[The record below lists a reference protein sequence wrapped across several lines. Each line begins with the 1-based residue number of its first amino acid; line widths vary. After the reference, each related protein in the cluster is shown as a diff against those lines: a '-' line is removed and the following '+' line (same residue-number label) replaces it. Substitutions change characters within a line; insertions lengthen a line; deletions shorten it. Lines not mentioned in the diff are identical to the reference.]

1 MGLLVKGHRV
11 GWQSRNPQGKWPP
24 GPLMCE
30 ALLDQAPKP
39 KPSAP
44 SPVPCS
50 RPERNTEPLA
60 RLCLAGAQCGHHLA
74 FGETQCRAPEKHGE
88 AGRLRDL
95 LLLDEASAEPARW
108 SSPPRSPFRTARQA
122 LLGTISAEAI
132 SCGHSVLTDP
142 SSPVTPGRSP
152 VPTPSRI
159 LPLAPPPPGTMLR
172 GWGSRHH
179 PLFTTVIRGLLV
191 THLTVIVV
199 IVSLLLFIIFIMAI
213 TKLFSLPAF
222 FEFLLSVLTVTLLN
236 GYYYDPHLGV

>member
-1 MGLLVKGHRV
+1 MGHLVKGHRV

-44 SPVPCS
+44 APVPCS

-60 RLCLAGAQCGHHLA
+60 RLCLAGGQCGHHLA

-88 AGRLRDL
+88 TGRLRDL

-108 SSPPRSPFRTARQA
+108 SSPPRSPFQTARQA

-132 SCGHSVLTDP
+132 SCGHS
-142 SSPVTPGRSP
+142 SFSQ
-152 VPTPSRI
+152 I
-159 LPLAPPPPGTMLR
+159 
-172 GWGSRHH
+172 HH
-179 PLFTTVIRGLLV
+179 PLLHQEDPLYLP
-191 THLTVIVV
+191 HPA
-199 IVSLLLFIIFIMAI
+199 SCPLLLHPQERRSGVGAHSI
-213 TKLFSLPAF
+213 TRSAPLHHCHPWPLGYSSHSHCCHCFSPPPLHHLHHGHHQTLQFAS
-222 FEFLLSVLTVTLLN
+222 FL
-236 GYYYDPHLGV
+236 